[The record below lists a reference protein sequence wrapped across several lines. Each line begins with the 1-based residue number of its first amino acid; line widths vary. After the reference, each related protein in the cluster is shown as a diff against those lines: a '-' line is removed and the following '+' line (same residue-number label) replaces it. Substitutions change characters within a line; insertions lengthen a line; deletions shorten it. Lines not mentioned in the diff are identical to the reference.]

1 MSHLK
6 KVIAKIIP
14 TKILENQGFKILL
27 KRWDIQNLMM
37 MLASL
42 IILMKLN
49 KYLQITKRNQMKN
62 NRKAFWKINF
72 QLENLI
78 PWIIQCKLRINKWIF
93 MILMKINTH
102 IYRKK
107 ELQHKLRNRL
117 QVSLKIRILTYKS
130 LIKTIKI

>member
-1 MSHLK
+1 
-6 KVIAKIIP
+6 
-14 TKILENQGFKILL
+14 
-27 KRWDIQNLMM
+27 
-37 MLASL
+37 
-42 IILMKLN
+42 
-49 KYLQITKRNQMKN
+49 
-62 NRKAFWKINF
+62 
-72 QLENLI
+72 
-78 PWIIQCKLRINKWIF
+78 